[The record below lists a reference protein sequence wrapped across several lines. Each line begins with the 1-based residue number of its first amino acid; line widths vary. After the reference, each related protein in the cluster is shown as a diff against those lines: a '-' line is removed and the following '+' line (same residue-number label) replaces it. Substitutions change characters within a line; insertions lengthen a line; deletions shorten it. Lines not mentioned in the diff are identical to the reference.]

1 MLLEIEE
8 ILDNSNKSYD
18 YIVIG
23 GGAIGAATT
32 YYLAKSCASVA
43 LLEEHDLNTAASGRN
58 AGSLHGQIQY
68 EPFEEL
74 GLVWAKNFLPG
85 LAILADSQKIWQ
97 SLSKELDYDLEVSR
111 NGGLMIAQTS
121 LNMKHLEEKVALE
134 NSIGIES
141 VLLTQS
147 ELHEKAHYISAKMV
161 GASFCPIEGKAN
173 PLLVAPA
180 FVRKARHLGA
190 TIRTKTKVIEIR
202 KKNTFYEVVT
212 PTSIFT
218 CNKLIITA
226 NAGIPTLARF
236 LNKKIP
242 ISDVPVQVSVT
253 EQIEKFVH
261 HLIYFTTEKLTLKQ
275 ANSGSL
281 LIGGGWP
288 ARTDDSGKIFVNP
301 DSLRANLRVALKV
314 VPSISDIKVIRTWV
328 GVGNGT
334 PDHNPIIDELD
345 EYPGVYIG
353 MYPYMGFTAAPLMG
367 ELLSELA
374 MTGKTMRD
382 ISMFSMD
389 RFN

>member
-1 MLLEIEE
+1 M
-8 ILDNSNKSYD
+8 
-18 YIVIG
+18 
-23 GGAIGAATT
+23 
-32 YYLAKSCASVA
+32 
-43 LLEEHDLNTAASGRN
+43 
-58 AGSLHGQIQY
+58 
-68 EPFEEL
+68 
-74 GLVWAKNFLPG
+74 
-85 LAILADSQKIWQ
+85 
-97 SLSKELDYDLEVSR
+97 
-111 NGGLMIAQTS
+111 
-121 LNMKHLEEKVALE
+121 
-134 NSIGIES
+134 
-141 VLLTQS
+141 
-147 ELHEKAHYISAKMV
+147 
-161 GASFCPIEGKAN
+161 
-173 PLLVAPA
+173 
-180 FVRKARHLGA
+180 
-190 TIRTKTKVIEIR
+190 
-202 KKNTFYEVVT
+202 
-212 PTSIFT
+212 
-218 CNKLIITA
+218 
-226 NAGIPTLARF
+226 
-236 LNKKIP
+236 
-242 ISDVPVQVSVT
+242 
-253 EQIEKFVH
+253 H

-288 ARTDDSGKIFVNP
+288 ARTDDSGKISVNP